1 MPNQSTLAGTQS
13 HPDGRHGGER
23 GCDTDQA
30 ADDALGDCNASGA
43 LRNAISR
50 TRFSIPLTAHA
61 CLVPLSLF
69 RSFPFTVS
77 CLPFT
82 LVTATALITGA
93 TEGIGRAT
101 AIALGKAGYRVG
113 VVARTEAKVRQLVAH
128 LKEEGIEA
136 AGAAADVGQ
145 AEPVERAVAQLQ
157 KALGEVDLL
166 VNNAGVLIAK
176 PFEELT
182 LDDWDTTMAVNVRSL
197 YLMSRAVLPAMRRR
211 KRGTIVNVAS
221 LAGRNGFAGG
231 TAYSASKHAVL
242 GFSRSLMLEVRK
254 ENIRVIAICPG
265 SVDTGML
272 RDQTMLKSNPDR
284 ILQPEDVADTIV
296 QALRLPERA
305 LVSELDVRPTNP

>member
-1 MPNQSTLAGTQS
+1 MSTT
-13 HPDGRHGGER
+13 
-23 GCDTDQA
+23 
-30 ADDALGDCNASGA
+30 
-43 LRNAISR
+43 
-50 TRFSIPLTAHA
+50 
-61 CLVPLSLF
+61 
-69 RSFPFTVS
+69 
-77 CLPFT
+77 
-82 LVTATALITGA
+82 LITGA

-101 AIALGKAGYRVG
+101 ALAFGKAGYRVG
-113 VVARTEAKVRQLVAH
+113 VVARTESKVRQLVTH

-145 AEPVERAVAQLQ
+145 PAPVSRAVGELTG
-157 KALGEVDLL
+157 ALGEIDVL

-182 LDDWDTTMAVNVRSL
+182 LDDWDTTMATNVRSL

-231 TAYSASKHAVL
+231 TAYTASKHAVL
-242 GFSRSLMLEVRK
+242 GFSRSLMLELRK

-272 RDQTMLKSNPDR
+272 RDQTMLKSDPNR
-284 ILQPEDVADTIV
+284 ILKPEDVAETILHSV
-296 QALRLPERA
+296 TLPDRA
-305 LVSELDVRPTNP
+305 LVSELDIRPTNP